1 MRRIA
6 PLLLFFALACH
17 QGHEST
23 DTAPAATASESSA
36 TATAT
41 DTTGSAATATTAS
54 TAPASGA
61 CALVTP
67 EDLNRI
73 TGMTFGAGQ
82 ETASGGDISKC
93 VFTATGGG
101 QATLTIALHQSDASK
116 LYNIM
121 PGMASITGNG
131 IGDQAWWSP
140 QVSSLVSL
148 KNGKTLH
155 IAFNGVQAQQ
165 GWAEEI
171 ARIITPKM

>member
-6 PLLLFFALACH
+6 PLLLLFALACN

-23 DTAPAATASESSA
+23 DTAPAATASES
-36 TATAT
+36 TATTA
-41 DTTGSAATATTAS
+41 DTTASASTASTAS
-54 TAPASGA
+54 TAPATGA

-67 EDLNRI
+67 EELNRI
-73 TGMTFGAGQ
+73 TGMTYGAGQ
-82 ETASGGDISKC
+82 ETASGADISKC
-93 VFTATGGG
+93 IFTATGSG
-101 QATLTIALHQSDASK
+101 QGTLTIVLHQSDASK

-155 IAFNGVQAQQ
+155 IGFNGVQAQQ